1 MGKDVE
7 IFLPKLGESIV
18 MATVVKW
25 FKEIGDSIELD
36 EAILEVSTDKVNS
49 EIPSP
54 VRGTLK
60 KIFFKEGEEV
70 KVGEALAVI
79 SSEDVGEGVEEKK
92 CVEKVLLKKEK
103 KESFQKFLSPVA
115 KKLMEKH
122 SISLEELESIKR
134 TGVGGRIS
142 KRDMEK
148 YLETRESLKKEGKGE
163 KESEKIKMT
172 PMRREIGRRMTLS
185 SKNIPSAS
193 LIIDVDVTDLLEKI
207 SKRKESFLKEN
218 EVKLTITSFIAKAIG
233 RAAVLYPYV
242 NSSLDED
249 FIVLKKGVNLGIAID
264 VKEGLVVPV
273 VKNIEKKSILEI
285 AKEIFSL
292 AKKAREN
299 KLLIED
305 MQNGSITMS
314 NFGMGGVNVGI
325 PIIKY
330 PEAAIIGI
338 GALDRKVLPLNN
350 SFAIGKVMAISLTFD
365 HRIIDGMYGCAF
377 LKEIKNFLEEF
388 YVEESF

>member
-1 MGKDVE
+1 
-7 IFLPKLGESIV
+7 
-18 MATVVKW
+18 
-25 FKEIGDSIELD
+25 
-36 EAILEVSTDKVNS
+36 
-49 EIPSP
+49 
-54 VRGTLK
+54 
-60 KIFFKEGEEV
+60 
-70 KVGEALAVI
+70 
-79 SSEDVGEGVEEKK
+79 
-92 CVEKVLLKKEK
+92 
-103 KESFQKFLSPVA
+103 
-115 KKLMEKH
+115 
-122 SISLEELESIKR
+122 
-134 TGVGGRIS
+134 
-142 KRDMEK
+142 
-148 YLETRESLKKEGKGE
+148 LETRKSLKKEGKGE

-193 LIIDVDVTDLLEKI
+193 LIIDVDVTTLLEKI

-218 EVKLTITSFIAKAIG
+218 KVKLTITSFIAKAIG
-233 RAAVLYPYV
+233 RAAFLYPYV
-242 NSSLDED
+242 NSSLEED

-299 KLLIED
+299 KLSIED

-330 PEAAIIGI
+330 PEAAIVGI

-350 SFAIGKVMAISLTFD
+350 SFSIRKVVSISLTFD

-377 LKEIKNFLEEF
+377 LKEIKNYLEEF

>member
-1 MGKDVE
+1 MGKDVT

-18 MATVVKW
+18 MATVVRW
-25 FKEIGDSIELD
+25 FKEIGDTIELD

-54 VRGTLK
+54 VRGVLK

-79 SSEDVGEGVEEKK
+79 SSESEGRSVEEKK
-92 CVEKVLLKKEK
+92 CTEKVPLKREEKEFSK
-103 KESFQKFLSPVA
+103 KFLSPVA

-122 SISLEELESIKR
+122 SISLEEIEKIKR
-134 TGVGGRIS
+134 TGIGGRLS
-142 KRDMEK
+142 KRDVEE
-148 YLETRESLKKEGKGE
+148 YLKTRESKEE
-163 KESEKIKMT
+163 KSCAKDYEKIKMT

-193 LIIDVDVTDLLEKI
+193 LIIDIDVTTLLEKI

-218 EVKLTITSFIAKAIG
+218 KVKLTITSFIAKAIAK
-233 RAAVLYPYV
+233 AAVLYPYV
-242 NSSLDED
+242 NSSLEED
-249 FIVLKKGVNLGIAID
+249 FIVLKRSVNLGIAID

-285 AKEIFSL
+285 AKEIFLL
-292 AKKAREN
+292 AKKARKG
-299 KLLIED
+299 KLSIED
-305 MQNGSITMS
+305 MQKGTITMS

-350 SFAIGKVMAISLTFD
+350 SFEIRKVVSISLTFD
-365 HRIIDGMYGCAF
+365 HRIIDGMYGCSF
-377 LKEIKNFLEEF
+377 LKEIKNYLEEF